1 MSVKRKSLK
10 KYLGLFLTVGF
21 SFALSVSAA
30 KSVNEVVY
38 AADSVLEELTWT
50 WESGYGYY
58 TATYSDGND
67 YCVYAATPD
76 IASYD
81 RSDEILAVTCSI
93 SVNEGNDPNNAFGQE
108 IVFEYDVTTALD
120 EDGTYYFTGTRDGNS
135 ESIELESSIVTTTG
149 NPSSQDDE
157 YWFTESGDIYYH
169 HEDGS
174 DTGYDYYS
182 ITYHVTYDYV
192 ALDLTEKFDA
202 NTHQSLTVTDVT
214 FDPEP
219 EENGS
224 YSGTLEC
231 LLPGDEEYVELS
243 FSGITLTID
252 NSSQQSGDPDW
263 SYDSGYLSYS
273 PATLQVSEINQNS
286 VIQTGID
293 TFTITYDIYLVGD
306 NSPSSTETVY
316 ATSASYDSTVGGEF
330 GAITGIFSVLGNQ
343 NTVTLYIDVEPQL
356 LGGTQDDYEEGW
368 NYIEDDFTLVYW
380 DSEHPDAGYD
390 LAWVHFFQYDCHA
403 EICFAGI
410 ITGGTDTVACHIQ
423 QCAAV
428 FGGDL
433 VTLTGYMEIL
443 NTSTWEWELTD
454 QYVELHFDMQ
464 YVSEYYLAG
473 WNYSRSYDQFIYYVE
488 YDETLEGP
496 KIYDD
501 VTPSDPW
508 FHEAEDPAEQY
519 LEINYEVILD
529 GEDQPTSEY
538 FSIYEASYTHMQ
550 DGYVITGKYDVEYDG
565 ETYTFPVTVYV
576 SDMTITQE
584 FVPGFHYD
592 LEDHIL
598 TYWED
603 EETEYRAVINYVV
616 WNYFGQNSTLNEIYI
631 DYLIKELDEDSTVD
645 EKTVYIKGGVFTS
658 EPGGQNN
665 EGYLQGEFN
674 GEQIVLVSPR
684 LDNKNEISNGFNY
697 LEGMSNLSDYDYDLL
712 IYYDLEDDARYSVAV
727 TTIYY
732 NVGKE
737 QLQVYSNCI
746 SEENVSTLNEVF
758 ILTNPNIIQAQTQ
771 QQDGIVQGYWSS
783 LGKTITLVTP
793 ILTYTNDA
801 GNGWHYE
808 SSELKYYDALYT
820 EDYVSFDF
828 SFASYNPDEEEL
840 EIDYEIDF
848 YTATSGETS
857 NIYETIHISNPQFT
871 ENNLGDGKTYT
882 VTGACREV
890 NATVT
895 LTIPDYYVNST
906 GWHYD
911 VSDGLYYNDS
921 TYGGVPHEFYDAS
934 YYPDRG
940 YIVITYTLGYYEV
953 TNAEIDDTQEDL
965 VITNPSF
972 EEEDLQTTVIYKVT
986 GYCEELDQNIEV
998 EIPYYS
1004 TLRTGWEYNGDG
1016 LFYTDENYGE
1026 IDIGVSRVDYYEDT
1040 KTVLATY
1047 NIFYEL
1053 ATNGEVEDTTAVFT
1067 IRNVTIE
1074 EVDMSGKT
1082 SYIVR
1087 GYSDDVNSD
1096 VELEYSILNRM
1107 SASWVYDNRG
1117 MFIDLYWNDPQ
1128 HQEYLT
1134 ILSEANYNEELKT
1147 VNIVYGIYT
1156 YEIQTGDGGP
1166 TTGGDGRPETEEP
1179 ILVMEKVI
1187 HMTEVQTPT
1196 KVTQEDYPEFEETM
1210 IFVNGTNLDVEEA
1223 TTLSIPESKF
1233 NTISYDPEAGTITP
1247 DQQIDI
1253 KELLP
1258 EETSVDEQRMEESV
1272 TAISSETAH
1281 EIIVTVNDA
1290 HEQND
1295 AALAS
1300 GEITAE
1306 KHAENKQII
1315 ETVTEASVVV
1325 GAVAT
1330 TASDEGKAVDNALP
1344 EDNQLG
1350 FTMDDTL
1357 VEFLQLQMDYLLGRK
1372 KAPGEDDNSRG
1383 ILRAGDPITNSGNI
1397 NLNISAADY
1406 AKMIGFVDTAVSNMK
1421 DAALQIRKCSSAKM
1435 KVVIKD
1441 YISVV
1446 KVSSFREFDEA
1457 AANDEFVEAVYKA
1470 IMLNMQ
1476 QQVIEAL
1483 KRDHKPSNNADKE
1496 MVYQQQLAACE
1507 DFDTFEQLVL
1517 EVLRQKYVAVTNQEI
1532 GIEEFEPIYNMI
1544 FRSWALDDP
1553 SLNSSGITLE
1563 QLTTATIETTKA
1575 NANRFTYRDSVSPQE
1590 SAFLIVFVS
1599 VVVIGVGA
1607 AIATPVILSKTKH
1620 RRRAN

>member
-1 MSVKRKSLK
+1 MKLPRNIKKLLGIIYVSL
-10 KYLGLFLTVGF
+10 F
-21 SFALSVSAA
+21 SFALSVTTT
-30 KSVNEVVY
+30 KTINKVVY

-50 WESGYGYY
+50 WQSGGYNYY

-76 IASYD
+76 TASYD
-81 RSDEILAVTCSI
+81 RSEETLSVTCTI
-93 SVNEGNDPNNAFGQE
+93 SVNEGNDPNNAYNQE
-108 IVFEYDVTTALD
+108 IVFEYAVTSALD
-120 EDGTYYFTGTRDGNS
+120 EDGTYYFTGTRDGNT
-135 ESIELESSIVTTTG
+135 ESIELESSIVATTG

-157 YWFTESGDIYYH
+157 YWFTESGDVYYH

-182 ITYHVTYDYV
+182 IEYHVNYSYV

-214 FDPEP
+214 FNPEP
-219 EENGS
+219 EEDGS
-224 YSGTLEC
+224 YTGTLEC

-273 PATLQVSEINQNS
+273 PATVQVSEIKQNS
-286 VIQTGID
+286 VIQTGAD

-306 NSPSSTETVY
+306 NSPSSTKTVY

-330 GAITGIFSVLGNQ
+330 GAITGIFDVIGNQ
-343 NTVTLYIDVEPQL
+343 NAVTLYVDVEPQL

-380 DSEHPDAGYD
+380 DSEHPDAGYE
-390 LAWVHFFQYDCHA
+390 LAWVKFFQYDCHA

-443 NTSTWEWELTD
+443 NTSTWEWELTN

-464 YVSEYYLAG
+464 YVSECYLAG

-496 KIYDD
+496 KIYND

-519 LEINYEVILD
+519 LEINYEVTLD

-538 FSIYEASYTHMQ
+538 FSIYEASYTHLQ
-550 DGYVITGKYDVEYDG
+550 DGYVITGKYDVDYNG
-565 ETYTFPVTVYV
+565 ETYTFPVTVSV

-592 LEDHIL
+592 LENHIL

-616 WNYFGQNSTLNEIYI
+616 WNYFGQTSELNEIYI
-631 DYLIKELDEDSTVD
+631 DYLIKELDEDLTID
-645 EKTVYIKGGVFTS
+645 EKTVCIKGGVFTS
-658 EPGGQNN
+658 EPGEQNN
-665 EGYLQGEFN
+665 EGYLQGDFQ

-737 QLQVYSNCI
+737 QLQVYSNSI

-758 ILTNPNIIQAQTQ
+758 ILTSPNIIQTQTQ
-771 QQDGIVQGYWSS
+771 QQNGIVQGYWSR

-808 SSELKYYDALYT
+808 SSELNYYDALYT

-828 SFASYNPDEEEL
+828 SFATFNVDDQEL
-840 EIDYEIDF
+840 EIQYEIDF
-848 YTATSGETS
+848 YTATNGETS
-857 NIYETIHISNPQFT
+857 NTYEAIHISNPQFT

-882 VTGACREV
+882 VTGACREL

-895 LTIPDYYVNST
+895 LTIPEYYVNST

-972 EEEDLQTTVIYKVT
+972 EEEDLQTTVFYKVT
-986 GYCEELDQNIEV
+986 GYCEELDQNIKV

-1004 TLRTGWEYNGDG
+1004 TLRTGWEYNNDG
-1016 LFYTDENYGE
+1016 LFYTDEEYGE
-1026 IDIGVSRVDYYEDT
+1026 IDIGVSSVDYYEDT
-1040 KTVLATY
+1040 KTVLVTY
-1047 NIFYEL
+1047 NLFYSVTSE
-1053 ATNGEVEDTTAVFT
+1053 GEVADKTAVFT
-1067 IRNVTIE
+1067 ITNASVE
-1074 EVDMSGKT
+1074 ELEDSGKT
-1082 SYIVR
+1082 YYLIT
-1087 GYSDDVNSD
+1087 GYSQDVNSE
-1096 VELEYSILNRM
+1096 VELEYSILNYM
-1107 SASWVYDNRG
+1107 NPSWVYDNRG
-1117 MFIDLYWNDPQ
+1117 DMYIDLYWKDPS
-1128 HQEYLT
+1128 HQDYET
-1134 ILSEANYNEELKT
+1134 IISSANYNEEFKT

-1156 YEIQTGDGGP
+1156 YELNTGDGSP
-1166 TTGGDGRPETEEP
+1166 TGDGPSIEKPE
-1179 ILVMEKVI
+1179 LVMEKVV
-1187 HMTEVQTPT
+1187 HMTEVQKPYTIT
-1196 KVTQEDYPEFEETM
+1196 KQENPEFEETM
-1210 IFVNGTNLDVEEA
+1210 VFVRGTNTDVPEA
-1223 TTLSIPESKF
+1223 TLLSIPESKF
-1233 NTISYDPEAGTITP
+1233 NTIYYDPDAGTITD

-1258 EETSVDEQRMEESV
+1258 EETSVDEGRMNDSV
-1272 TAISSETAH
+1272 EAISSATAH

-1290 HEQND
+1290 HEEND
-1295 AALAS
+1295 AKLAS
-1300 GEITAE
+1300 GEITPE

-1344 EDNQLG
+1344 EDNELG
-1350 FTMDDTL
+1350 FTMDETL
-1357 VEFLQLQMDYLLGRK
+1357 VEFLQLQMDYLLGKR
-1372 KAPGEDDNSRG
+1372 KAPGEDDSTKG
-1383 ILRAGDPITNSGNI
+1383 ILRVGEPITNSGSI
-1397 NLNISAADY
+1397 NLNISAAEY
-1406 AKMIGFVDTAVSNMK
+1406 GKMIDFVDTAVSNMK
-1421 DAALQIRKCSSAKM
+1421 DAALQIRKCSASKM
-1435 KVVIKD
+1435 KKVVGD
-1441 YISVV
+1441 YIQVV
-1446 KVSSFREFDEA
+1446 KVSSFREFDATA
-1457 AANDEFVEAVYKA
+1457 AENEFVDAVYKA

-1483 KRDHKPSNNADKE
+1483 KRDHKPTNNPEKE
-1496 MVYQQQLAACE
+1496 LLYRQQLEACE
-1507 DFDTFEQLVL
+1507 EFDTFEELVL
-1517 EVLRQKYVAVTNQEI
+1517 EVLRQKYNSISNAAEV
-1532 GIEEFEPIYNMI
+1532 GIDEFRDTYRLI
-1544 FRSWALDDP
+1544 FRSWALNKP
-1553 SLNSSGITLE
+1553 EENPTSITLE

-1575 NANRFTYRDSVSPQE
+1575 NANRFEYRGSFNNKE
-1590 SAFLIVFVS
+1590 SLVF
-1599 VVVIGVGA
+1599 IIFGA
-1607 AIATPVILSKTKH
+1607 VAVLGIASAIAVPILVGKSKQK
-1620 RRRAN
+1620 RA